1 MGHASLQREI
11 VSSQRRRRFIYRA
24 LTTGT
29 APAWDFQP
37 WEDASQR
44 YYRGTKS
51 YHEAEQRD
59 LLRP

>member
-1 MGHASLQREI
+1 MPRLKREI
-11 VSSQRRRRFIYRA
+11 LSSQRRRRFIYGA

-29 APAWDFQP
+29 RKAWDFQP